1 MRWGDSLDEDLGD
14 DLPADSIVGPD
25 AKGVKIVTQY
35 RKNDKGDTVKTVIKT
50 KFTKVERKV
59 YKVLLVVLAAVISC
73 AFVLLSF
80 QHSYLRAEAVVLV
93 QSALERREWKRFGD
107 AVAQQPEHSVTV
119 QSRED
124 VPFERTKAQKS
135 TRDEKQQLSLQ
146 SAMQSNDKNAV
157 TAKYALFALQST
169 LADQKMLSTHM
180 CNCHL

>member
-1 MRWGDSLDEDLGD
+1 MPSHTE
-14 DLPADSIVGPD
+14 
-25 AKGVKIVTQY
+25 
-35 RKNDKGDTVKTVIKT
+35 
-50 KFTKVERKV
+50 VE
-59 YKVLLVVLAAVISC
+59 VLL
-73 AFVLLSF
+73 
-80 QHSYLRAEAVVLV
+80 

-157 TAKYALFALQST
+157 TAKYASHLYIPKLQSQSSMPHIVYSQVP
-169 LADQKMLSTHM
+169 AA
-180 CNCHL
+180 

>member
-1 MRWGDSLDEDLGD
+1 MQKKGLLCPYDSH
-14 DLPADSIVGPD
+14 LP
-25 AKGVKIVTQY
+25 T
-35 RKNDKGDTVKTVIKT
+35 
-50 KFTKVERKV
+50 E
-59 YKVLLVVLAAVISC
+59 
-73 AFVLLSF
+73 
-80 QHSYLRAEAVVLV
+80 AEVPL

-157 TAKYALFALQST
+157 TAKYVSLCIFLCSSCKADCIVADSCVPHLQ
-169 LADQKMLSTHM
+169 LKRHAI
-180 CNCHL
+180 